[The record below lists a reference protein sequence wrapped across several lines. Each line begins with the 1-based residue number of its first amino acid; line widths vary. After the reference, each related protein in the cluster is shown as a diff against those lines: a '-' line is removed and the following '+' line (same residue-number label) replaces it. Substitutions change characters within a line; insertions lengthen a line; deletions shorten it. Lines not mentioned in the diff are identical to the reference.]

1 MKPFS
6 KNLFSQT
13 PVAFGW
19 LPKETINLDIS
30 TSVWVCVRVCVAW
43 MWVGDLRC
51 FVLSP
56 SRKKRELQQINKK
69 KGCVAQTPR
78 VSWNTRPR
86 YHTTLLPIIIPH
98 LHPDSLQQTPP
109 QNILLCQHL
118 TAARKTWPL
127 QRNKCKVLLLFSE
140 APDQQIHIWNL
151 KISLLASSAPKV
163 FINKT

>member
-30 TSVWVCVRVCVAW
+30 VWVCVCVCVAW

-56 SRKKRELQQINKK
+56 SRKKRELKQINKK
-69 KGCVAQTPR
+69 KGRVAQTPQI
-78 VSWNTRPR
+78 SWNTRPR

-98 LHPDSLQQTPP
+98 LHPNSLQQTPP

-118 TAARKTWPL
+118 TAVRKTWPL
-127 QRNKCKVLLLFSE
+127 RVQRNKCKVCCCLAKPQSSQVTSE
-140 APDQQIHIWNL
+140 TW
-151 KISLLASSAPKV
+151 KLACMRLRHQRFV
-163 FINKT
+163 